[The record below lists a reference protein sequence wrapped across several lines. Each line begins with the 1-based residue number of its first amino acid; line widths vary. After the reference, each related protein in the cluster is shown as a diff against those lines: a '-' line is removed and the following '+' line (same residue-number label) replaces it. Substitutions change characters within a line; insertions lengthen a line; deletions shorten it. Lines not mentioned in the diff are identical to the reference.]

1 MQTQETNAHPA
12 SVEQSVKSSIREQL
26 YQEIEQTPD
35 EVLAIA
41 LEFFLFLKSRYP
53 NSSLTEQKPPSTG
66 KSILET
72 LERIGKWEG
81 DDLEEC
87 LELVR
92 ATRSQ
97 VYIPTEEEA
106 NSSEVSAES

>member
-1 MQTQETNAHPA
+1 MPTPKTNRHPA

-26 YQEIEQTPD
+26 YQAIEQTPD
-35 EVLAIA
+35 EALAIA
-41 LEFFLFLKSRYP
+41 LEFLLFLNSRYP

-97 VYIPTEEEA
+97 VYISTEEVA
-106 NSSEVSAES
+106 PSEVDTEV